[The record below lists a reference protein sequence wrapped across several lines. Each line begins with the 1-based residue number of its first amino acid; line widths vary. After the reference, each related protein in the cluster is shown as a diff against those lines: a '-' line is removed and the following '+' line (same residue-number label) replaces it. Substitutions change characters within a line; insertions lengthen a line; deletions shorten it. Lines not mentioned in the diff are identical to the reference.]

1 MDHSIKTLL
10 VEDNPGDARLLQAV
24 VAEVAAP
31 RVEWVTVERLGAA
44 LQRLQEEPFD
54 VVMLDLSLPDAHGL
68 ETFLKVSTHAPGVPI
83 VVLTGTDDEELAVKT
98 VQAGAQDYLVKGQ
111 IDGHVVVRAMR
122 YAIER
127 CRAVQALQESERR
140 FRAIFDQT
148 FQLIGL
154 LQPDGTVLEANKTA
168 LDYVGT
174 TQAEVVNRPFW
185 ETPWWTHDPR
195 LQQWVR
201 SAIAEAAAGNFVRS
215 EVTHPG
221 VDGVTRPFDFSLK
234 PVVDEVGNVIL
245 LIPEGRDITQRKQA
259 EEERSQLLASEKEK
273 SEQLK
278 LSVREAHHRIKN
290 NLQAISDL
298 LYLELTQGEGGS
310 PEDALRESIDRV
322 QAIATVHDLL
332 SQDEDVRV
340 VDAQAVMERL
350 VPSILRS
357 CGVSTDRLTVRM
369 DVQRVP
375 LSSKRATVLALIVNE
390 LVSNAIKHACRDT
403 GEGELDLSL
412 RQDSEE
418 LVLRVQDNGPGL
430 PPDFSMDTHSH
441 VGLDV
446 VRTLA
451 ERDLNGCFT
460 LTSRGGVLAEVRFVW

>member
-1 MDHSIKTLL
+1 MDHSIRALL
-10 VEDNPGDARLLQAV
+10 VEDNPGDARLLQTV
-24 VAEVAAP
+24 VADVAAG
-31 RVEWVTVERLGAA
+31 RVDWTTVDRLGMA
-44 LQRLQEEPFD
+44 LQRLQHEPVD
-54 VVMLDLSLPDAHGL
+54 VILLDLSLPDAHGL
-68 ETFLKVSTHAPGVPI
+68 ETFLTAAAHAPGVPI

-111 IDGHVVVRAMR
+111 IDGHGVLRAMR

-154 LQPDGTVLEANKTA
+154 LRPDGTVLEANKTA
-168 LDYVGT
+168 LDFAGT
-174 TQAEVVNRPFW
+174 TQAEVVNRLFW
-185 ETPWWTHDPR
+185 ETPWWDHDPA

-201 SAIAEAAAGNFVRS
+201 SAIAEAADGKFIRA
-215 EVTHPG
+215 EVTHRG
-221 VDGVTRPFDFSLK
+221 ADGVARPFDFSIK
-234 PVVDEVGNVIL
+234 PVVDEKDEVVL
-245 LIPEGRDITQRKQA
+245 LIPEGRDITLRKQA
-259 EEERSQLLASEKEK
+259 EEERSELLKREREK

-310 PEDALRESIDRV
+310 PEEALRESIDRV

-340 VDAQAVMERL
+340 VDARAVMDRL
-350 VPSILRS
+350 VPMVLRS
-357 CGVSTDRLTVRM
+357 SGVPSEQVTVRA
-369 DVQRVP
+369 DVQSVP

-390 LVSNAIKHACRDT
+390 LLSNALKHACKARD
-403 GEGELDLSL
+403 GNEIDLSL

-418 LVLRVQDNGPGL
+418 LVLRVGDNGPGL

-460 LTSRGGVLAEVRFVW
+460 LTGQRGVRAEVRFVW

>member
-10 VEDNPGDARLLQAV
+10 VEDNPGDARLLQTV

-31 RVEWVTVERLGAA
+31 RVEWITVDRLGAA
-44 LQRLQEEPFD
+44 LERVHDELFD
-54 VVMLDLSLPDAHGL
+54 VILLDLSLPDAHGL
-68 ETFLKVSTHAPGVPI
+68 ETFLEAAAHAPGVPI

-111 IDGHVVVRAMR
+111 VDGHVVLRAMR

-127 CRAVQALQESERR
+127 RRAVQALQESERR

-154 LQPDGTVLEANKTA
+154 LRPDGAVLEANKTA
-168 LDYVGT
+168 LDYAGV
-174 TQAEVVNRPFW
+174 TQADVVNHPFW
-185 ETPWWTHDPR
+185 ESPWWAHDPG

-201 SAIAEAAAGNFVRS
+201 GAIAEAAAGSFVRA
-215 EVTHPG
+215 EVTHRG
-221 VDGVTRPFDFSLK
+221 SDGVARPFDFSLK
-234 PVVDEVGNVIL
+234 PVFDEAGEVVL
-245 LIPEGRDITQRKQA
+245 LIPEGRDITQRKRA
-259 EEERSQLLASEKEK
+259 EEERSQLLAREREK

-310 PEDALRESIDRV
+310 PEEALRESIDRV

-340 VDAQAVMERL
+340 VDARAVMDRL
-350 VPSILRS
+350 APMILRS
-357 CGVSTDRLTVRM
+357 SGVSSDRVTARM
-369 DVQRVP
+369 DVQSAP

-390 LVSNAIKHACRDT
+390 LVSNALKHACK
-403 GEGELDLSL
+403 GGSGSEIDLTL

-418 LVLRVQDNGPGL
+418 LVLQVKDNGPGL
-430 PPDFSMDTHSH
+430 PAGFSIDTHSH

-446 VRTLA
+446 VQILA

-460 LTSRGGVLAEVRFVW
+460 LTSRRGVLAEVRFVW